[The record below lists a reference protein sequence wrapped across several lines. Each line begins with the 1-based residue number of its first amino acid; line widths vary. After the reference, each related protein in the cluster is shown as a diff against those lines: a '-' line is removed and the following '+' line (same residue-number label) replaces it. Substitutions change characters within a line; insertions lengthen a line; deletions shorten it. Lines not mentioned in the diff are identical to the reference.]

1 MTALAK
7 YNTEASIEERRKP
20 NYISDSDEIWN
31 ILTLAQKVALNKLN
45 QFGYRL
51 AFTRASDGTYLAI
64 AICDEMIATIDFE
77 GEVNLSPKIKIR

>member
-7 YNTEASIEERRKP
+7 YNTDTSIEERRNP
-20 NYISDSDEIWN
+20 NYISDTDEIWN

-77 GEVNLSPKIKIR
+77 GEVNLNPKIKIR

>member
-1 MTALAK
+1 MTALAQC
-7 YNTEASIEERRKP
+7 NAETLVEERRKSKHV
-20 NYISDSDEIWN
+20 SDTDEIWN

-64 AICDEMIATIDFE
+64 ALCDDMIATIDFE
-77 GEVNLSPKIKIR
+77 GEVNLNPKIKIR

>member
-1 MTALAK
+1 MTALAQ
-7 YNTEASIEERRKP
+7 YNTETSIEERR
-20 NYISDSDEIWN
+20 NANFVSDNDDVWN

>member
-1 MTALAK
+1 MTALVK
-7 YNTEASIEERRKP
+7 YNTEASIKERRKP

-51 AFTRASDGTYLAI
+51 TFTRASDGTYLAI

>member
-1 MTALAK
+1 MTALSQ
-7 YNTEASIEERRKP
+7 YNTYASIEERR
-20 NYISDSDEIWN
+20 NANFVSDTDEVWN

-77 GEVNLSPKIKIR
+77 GEVNLSPKIKVR